1 MDAAVQDDA
10 QSPRNETPPSDSSK
24 RSAGQVRFTRTYRHL
39 VKGKNINEKTLLAT
53 DYLNHF
59 NEVIMLIDMIASMPD
74 CLEDAKAWQ
83 PKTYQEHF
91 QDSVFSDKALA
102 IEAYEHAPPEYR
114 LPFDAVIERLNV
126 TVGAGITEIEK
137 ALPGDPNVLE
147 TLCASISADLQ
158 ALVDKASAIINGYA
172 ESLDQ
177 HEIDELMDEDPD
189 LSVFV

>member
-1 MDAAVQDDA
+1 MDAAVQHEP
-10 QSPRNETPPSDSSK
+10 QSETSRPAGAGRPV
-24 RSAGQVRFTRTYRHL
+24 GQVRFTRTYRHP

-59 NEVIMLIDMIASMPD
+59 NEEIMLIGMVASMPE

-83 PKTYQEHF
+83 PKSYQQHF
-91 QDSVFSDKALA
+91 RDSGFSDKELA

-114 LPFDAVIERLNV
+114 APFDVVIERLNAAV
-126 TVGAGITEIEK
+126 ATGVSEIEI
-137 ALPGDPNVLE
+137 ALSGDQMVLDA
-147 TLCASISADLQ
+147 LCASVGADLQ

-177 HEIDELMDEDPD
+177 TAIDELMDDDPEHT
-189 LSVFV
+189 VFV